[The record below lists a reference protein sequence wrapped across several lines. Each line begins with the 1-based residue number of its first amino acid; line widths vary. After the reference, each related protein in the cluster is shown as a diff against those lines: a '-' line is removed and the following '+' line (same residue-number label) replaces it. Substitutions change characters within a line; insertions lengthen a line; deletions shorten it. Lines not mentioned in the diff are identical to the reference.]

1 MKNKICEEKNK
12 NNNLYYEIKKN
23 NCFNSKLLFDNQ
35 KIVNENYVLKIE
47 CDEKENI
54 IKKYQ
59 DKEIE
64 INREKEI
71 IQDMMDLIKR
81 SRINDENERKEL
93 LDENEDLKNLNQKL
107 KDEKNKLILDLQ
119 YKNLIINNYEND
131 LENIDENIEE
141 IKNKMKKIE
150 NLTFL
155 TKGFQLYLS
164 QRIDKKK
171 IKLKIYFYIYLHL
184 PWK

>member
-1 MKNKICEEKNK
+1 
-12 NNNLYYEIKKN
+12 
-23 NCFNSKLLFDNQ
+23 
-35 KIVNENYVLKIE
+35 
-47 CDEKENI
+47 
-54 IKKYQ
+54 
-59 DKEIE
+59 
-64 INREKEI
+64 
-71 IQDMMDLIKR
+71 MDLIKR

-119 YKNLIINNYEND
+119 NKDLIINNYEND

-164 QRIDKKK
+164 QRIDKKINK
-171 IKLKIYFYIYLHL
+171 AENIFLYLSSSSMEIENLVYNLKIQEEFIIRLDKEILNMETEIENYKKNESQIKANHSNNYKTNLEL
-184 PWK
+184 